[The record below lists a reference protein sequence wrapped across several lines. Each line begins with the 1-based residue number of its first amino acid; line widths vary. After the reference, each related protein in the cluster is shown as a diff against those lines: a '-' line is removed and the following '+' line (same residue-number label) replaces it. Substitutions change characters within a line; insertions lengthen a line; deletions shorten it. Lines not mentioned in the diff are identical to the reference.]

1 MASRPAGARW
11 GRQRVQ
17 GLVELYGQP
26 GPAGF
31 AEDPAPYG
39 EGGGDRTVYLALV
52 ALVAQEGQVGY
63 CLAAV
68 GEQVPHGRNWCSAL
82 AKEPVRPVASARSA
96 SRRDRSWLTTA

>member
-1 MASRPAGARW
+1 MASRPAVGQV

-17 GLVELYGQP
+17 SLVELDGQP

-31 AEDPAPYG
+31 AEDPAPC
-39 EGGGDRTVYLALV
+39 GGGGVDRTVYL

-68 GEQVPHGRNWCSAL
+68 GEQVPHGRNRCSAL

-96 SRRDRSWLTTA
+96 SRRDPAWLTTP